1 MDKLYGKYFQKS
13 LSFLFPLLGI
23 KKSSPFTPVGSFLSL
38 TGIVEPEDMVLVVVY
53 NKDESERFRA
63 FETMMLLDNPMFQEK
78 YQTNDKYIYLFNYSM
93 HQNDWFNFLMGK
105 YSKLSTQLK
114 RSIKLYYGETSVQ
127 YQYMDSYLYPQKYFD
142 KYAELL
148 GIEVKILKKLGEL
161 CDSWDV
167 EKETLT
173 IPVEQFLILD
183 KLP

>member
-1 MDKLYGKYFQKS
+1 
-13 LSFLFPLLGI
+13 
-23 KKSSPFTPVGSFLSL
+23 
-38 TGIVEPEDMVLVVVY
+38 
-53 NKDESERFRA
+53 
-63 FETMMLLDNPMFQEK
+63 MLLDNPMFQEK